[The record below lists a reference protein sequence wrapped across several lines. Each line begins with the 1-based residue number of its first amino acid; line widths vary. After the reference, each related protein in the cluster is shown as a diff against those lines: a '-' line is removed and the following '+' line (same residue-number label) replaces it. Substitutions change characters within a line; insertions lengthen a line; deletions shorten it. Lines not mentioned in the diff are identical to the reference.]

1 METKQRLNKYREAS
15 GISQER
21 AAEKLNVSRQTISR
35 WENGV
40 SVPSTENLAKL
51 SELYHVPVDALI
63 KDLEEPF
70 ELPEQKETA
79 PPAELPE
86 LSEQE
91 KGETPPAEAPPG
103 FTRRRV
109 LVLAGLA
116 TILLAVV
123 VAGVLHSQGRNEPPV
138 SNHEMKVE
146 VIDPSTALHMPFIPF
161 E

>member
-79 PPAELPE
+79 PPAE
-86 LSEQE
+86 
-91 KGETPPAEAPPG
+91 APPG